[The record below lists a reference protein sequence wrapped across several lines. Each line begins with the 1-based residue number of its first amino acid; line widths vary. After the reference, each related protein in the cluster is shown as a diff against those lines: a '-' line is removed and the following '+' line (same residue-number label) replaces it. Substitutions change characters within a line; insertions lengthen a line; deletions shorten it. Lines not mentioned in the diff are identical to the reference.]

1 MICHQVPEEAAINSG
16 IAGRS
21 AALCGAGRGL
31 GFGCAQALVRE
42 GLHMFIV
49 ARRAEVLL
57 SDASKPTADNAHPK
71 SATVQFVASDSAMAK
86 GCTAM
91 FAERQ
96 DFDVVFTN
104 AGGLT
109 PGRLAAGRG
118 YKGML

>member
-16 IAGRS
+16 IAGK
-21 AALCGAGRGL
+21 GL